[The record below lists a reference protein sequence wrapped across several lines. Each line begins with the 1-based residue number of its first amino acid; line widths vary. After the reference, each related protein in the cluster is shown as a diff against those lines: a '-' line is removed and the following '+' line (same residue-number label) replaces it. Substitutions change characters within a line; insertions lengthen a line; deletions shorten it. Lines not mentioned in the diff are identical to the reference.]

1 MTAGSAEASRAMR
14 NQDPLEKKPLG
25 PAPPPRRH
33 RRRLRRKPPTEGAM
47 KGQLRMRSPSGAFMM
62 VGISVVLVGMTI
74 AVVGYWPH
82 RGPHAAGPGARPGNT
97 SGMGDM
103 KKEVKVSAQGRHFP
117 HSEKLKLIGPVIMGV
132 GLFIVICANTVLYE
146 NRDMETRL
154 LMQKGLYSMTP
165 GLPQD
170 FSQEDKYCQ
179 RRTSLSLLKANAE
192 CVEGCYEVDLSSS
205 GFQSCSSPR
214 NKWADCYGHNRLQ
227 TTAQL
232 LHHKGV
238 SPSMSLLSV
247 RSDSG
252 NSMEGNL
259 NLSFTR
265 GAESVISLAA
275 TARSLPVI
283 KVNNCLIEKP
293 SASPGAGDDRE
304 ISLTG
309 APDEA
314 PRLSWTLPPSGASIS
329 PRGDDLQGGHVVINI
344 DSGPPSVAVAG
355 ETYLDPE
362 GTENEFSSDVQLHNP
377 GHSKSLDLGRPGVRL
392 VAPIKDQ
399 KNRSWPRLDNI
410 SLVGYAKLESTGES
424 SDRLLEQTDQQGRD
438 EPSPSAPA
446 VGTEMG
452 SRV

>member
-33 RRRLRRKPPTEGAM
+33 RRRLRRKLPTEGAV
-47 KGQLRMRSPSGAFMM
+47 KGQLRMRSPSGAFVM
-62 VGISVVLVGMTI
+62 VGVSVVLVGMTI

-82 RGPHAAGPGARPGNT
+82 RGPHAAGPGARPSN
-97 SGMGDM
+97 SSSMGDM
-103 KKEVKVSAQGRHFP
+103 KKEVKGSARGRYFP
-117 HSEKLKLIGPVIMGV
+117 HGEKLKLIGPVIMGF
-132 GLFIVICANTVLYE
+132 GLFIVICANTMLYE

-179 RRTSLSLLKANAE
+179 RRTSLSLLKANAD

-275 TARSLPVI
+275 TARSLPII
-283 KVNNCLIEKP
+283 KVNNCFIEKP

-304 ISLTG
+304 ISLAG

-314 PRLSWTLPPSGASIS
+314 PRLSWTLPPSGGSIF
-329 PRGDDLQGGHVVINI
+329 PRGDDLQSGHVVISI
-344 DSGPPSVAVAG
+344 DNGPLSIAAAS

-362 GTENEFSSDVQLHNP
+362 GTEKEFSSDVQLHNP
-377 GHSKSLDLGRPGVRL
+377 GHSKSLDLGRPGVQL
-392 VAPIKDQ
+392 VAPIKDR
-399 KNRSWPRLDNI
+399 KNRSWPRLDHI

-438 EPSPSAPA
+438 EPSPSAQA
-446 VGTEMG
+446 VGTETG